1 MSLAFSTPRHRR
13 DWESYKRESR
23 LAERLDD
30 RARFALM
37 REMYLLYLAFQR
49 AKTAE
54 QLEAEVRAERRLN
67 AWRLNPRYRSLMEQ
81 ALGSQNA
88 G

>member
-1 MSLAFSTPRHRR
+1 MELAFSTPRRRR
-13 DWESYKRESR
+13 DWESYRKESQ

-54 QLEAEVRAERRLN
+54 QLEAEARAERRLN
-67 AWRLNPRYRSLMEQ
+67 AWRLNPRYQ
-81 ALGSQNA
+81 ALKERALASEDA